1 MNWTPKDQEQFSK
14 LGITIEQ
21 VENQIHSFQTGFPAA
36 SLHRAA
42 TIGDGIL
49 QFMETEQSNFS
60 TVFQT
65 KAASLSIKKF
75 TPASGA
81 ASRMFKHLFAA
92 LHGDK
97 SALSEAFFQNLTS
110 FAFYN
115 ELAEELNKKNT
126 SIDSASE
133 EDILD
138 TLLNVPMNYGKKPK
152 ALISFHRDADSV
164 RFALEE
170 HFLEGANY
178 AVGKNGICHLH
189 FTVSPEHLSLVEIQC
204 NELKKKYEAKFNLMY
219 EISFSNQS
227 AATNTIAVTLENEP
241 YRQPDG
247 SLLFRPGGHGALI
260 QNLNELDADVLF
272 VKNIDNV
279 CVPAE
284 QEETWKWK
292 QVLAGFLLHV
302 SDLTKQF
309 IETEDASAKAS
320 LIQLGLPSDVSDE
333 DFKKAINRPIRV
345 CGMVKNLGEPGG
357 GPFWVNNKSGHPT
370 LQIVEKA
377 QIDTTQ
383 NNQAE
388 ILSNATHFN
397 PVDLVCYTKDYKG
410 NSFNLMEYVDPQTGF
425 IAEKSVNG
433 EAIKALELP
442 GLWNGAMADW
452 LTFFVEVPLAT
463 FNPVKTVN
471 DLLKPMHQAFEKVEK

>member
-1 MNWTPKDQEQFSK
+1 
-14 LGITIEQ
+14 
-21 VENQIHSFQTGFPAA
+21 
-36 SLHRAA
+36 
-42 TIGDGIL
+42 
-49 QFMETEQSNFS
+49 
-60 TVFQT
+60 
-65 KAASLSIKKF
+65 
-75 TPASGA
+75 
-81 ASRMFKHLFAA
+81 
-92 LHGDK
+92 
-97 SALSEAFFQNLTS
+97 
-110 FAFYN
+110 
-115 ELAEELNKKNT
+115 
-126 SIDSASE
+126 
-133 EDILD
+133 
-138 TLLNVPMNYGKKPK
+138 
-152 ALISFHRDADSV
+152 
-164 RFALEE
+164 
-170 HFLEGANY
+170 
-178 AVGKNGICHLH
+178 
-189 FTVSPEHLSLVEIQC
+189 
-204 NELKKKYEAKFNLMY
+204 MY